1 VVVEWVAERVVRG
14 EWILLVSEMAVQ
26 VWELKKTWEAYM
38 TWSHDCRM
46 IFPHQPSQRHPFGKH
61 RRKKSKR

>member
-38 TWSHDCRM
+38 TLSHDCQT
-46 IFPHQPSQRHPFGKH
+46 IFPHRPSQRHPLGGYT
-61 RRKKSKR
+61 RIESKR

>member
-1 VVVEWVAERVVRG
+1 VVVEWVGEKVVWVG
-14 EWILLVSEMAVQ
+14 WILLVSERAVQ

-46 IFPHQPSQRHPFGKH
+46 IFPHPPSQRHPSGEH
-61 RRKKSKR
+61 RRIKSKR